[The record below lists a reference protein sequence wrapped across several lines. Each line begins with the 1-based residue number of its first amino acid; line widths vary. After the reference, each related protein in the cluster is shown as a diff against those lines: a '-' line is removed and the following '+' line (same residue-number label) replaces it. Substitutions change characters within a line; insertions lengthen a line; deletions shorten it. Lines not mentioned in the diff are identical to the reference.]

1 MKRLC
6 AALLPAAALS
16 TLLAP
21 SLPRSFAAE
30 DAKVDLKKG
39 DKAPAFECTD
49 DTGKAWKSADHYGKK
64 IVVVYFYPAAMTG
77 GCTRQSCGFRDDLA
91 KLSDKGV
98 EVVGVS
104 GDEVAGLQLFKKDSS
119 LNFTLLADNDGAVA
133 KKFGVPLSKGG
144 EIKRTVD
151 GQEHVLKRGVTA
163 ARWTFIIDRQGR
175 IALKNTKVDAAK
187 DSQAILKFVE
197 GLSADK

>member
-1 MKRLC
+1 MKCPC
-6 AALLPAAALS
+6 AALLAAVAALWVSSPAAAD
-16 TLLAP
+16 
-21 SLPRSFAAE
+21 
-30 DAKVDLKKG
+30 DAKVDLKSG

-49 DTGKAWKSADHYGKK
+49 DTGNAWKSADHYGKK

-77 GCTRQSCGFRDDLA
+77 GCTRQSCAFRDDLT
-91 KLSDKGV
+91 KLADKGV

-104 GDEVAGLQLFKKDSS
+104 GDEAAGLKLFKKAHS
-119 LNFTLLADNDGAVA
+119 LNFPLLADTDGAVA

-144 EIKRTVD
+144 EITREVD
-151 GQEHVLKRGVTA
+151 GQQHVLKRGVTA
-163 ARWTFIIDRQGR
+163 ARWTFVIDRQGK

-197 GLSADK
+197 GLADK